1 MRVPLSLLVIAP
13 ATLAACDAAVRGMLW
28 WKARGRAEIER
39 RGAAGILPAGT
50 GWERRGQDARAPSSS
65 SGLQPPTVR
74 ILIVVPARAEGD
86 RLDATLASAVGDGV
100 DVLLLLDGPD
110 AAAEANAQKRGVRV
124 VVKTPG
130 GPSKAA
136 ALAWLAR
143 EHRALIL
150 EFDVVLILDAGSR
163 LAPRFFEHF
172 VWPGDAAAA
181 QTFLSGT
188 SRGVGAAAAASE
200 SIAQNGEDRGREACG
215 WNVRLRGTGS
225 AFRAATFLELMPRL
239 VTRVEDHEATL
250 LLTANGDAIRM
261 LAPEALVLDDK
272 PDGVTAA
279 ASQRARWLL
288 GRYELLVRRLPELA
302 RVIVRRPLEG
312 LAFFVEIFGRPLSLT
327 APLRLIATLLLFRMG
342 RPVFA
347 TALALTVAGDVALH
361 SAAHRRSPG
370 AVLRLAGS
378 WLLALLLAPK
388 ALVKW
393 MRP

>member
-1 MRVPLSLLVIAP
+1 MRFPLSILIIAP

-28 WKARGRAEIER
+28 WRARGRTESER
-39 RGAAGILPAGT
+39 RGAA
-50 GWERRGQDARAPSSS
+50 SS
-65 SGLQPPTVR
+65 SGLQPPTER

-86 RLDATLASAVGDGV
+86 RLDATLASAVEQGGN
-100 DVLLLLDGPD
+100 VLLLLDGAD
-110 AAAEANAQKRGVRV
+110 EGAEAQAKQRGVRV
-124 VVKTPG
+124 VVKTHA

-143 EHRALIL
+143 EHGPLIL
-150 EFDVVLILDAGSR
+150 EFDIVLLLDAGSR

-172 VWPGDAAAA
+172 TWPGDAAAA

-188 SRGVGAAAAASE
+188 SHGVGAAAAASE
-200 SIAQNGEDRGREACG
+200 SIAQNGEDRGREALG

-250 LLTANGDAIRM
+250 LLTANDDTIRM
-261 LAPEALVLDDK
+261 FAPEALVLDDK
-272 PDGVTAA
+272 PDGMTAA

-288 GRYELLVRRLPELA
+288 GRYELLVRRLPALA
-302 RVIVRRPLEG
+302 RVLVRRPLEG
-312 LAFFVEIFGRPLSLT
+312 LAFLVEIFGRPLSLS
-327 APLRLIATLLLFRMG
+327 APLRLVAAVLLFRMHQ
-342 RPVFA
+342 PLFA
-347 TALALTVAGDVALH
+347 GALALTAAGDIALH

-378 WLLALLLAPK
+378 WLLAVLLAPK
-388 ALVKW
+388 AFVKW